1 MARPCHS
8 TYTIAKRDGGSRD
21 PVPASEAVPAGAGRS
36 HFREWRPAVNYS
48 SSAPVRQPLPDLPES
63 DAPGTLAPREISEN
77 SETVVASLRLIWAHR
92 GMLIR
97 VLLYAA
103 VASTI
108 VAFLIPARYQSVARL
123 MPPEQQSGT
132 SGLAMAAAA
141 MSGGAA
147 GGLGTVASDL
157 LGLKSTSDIFVGI
170 LNSRTVQDK
179 LIQEFDLRNLYR
191 HSRWEDTRK
200 DLADHTSLSVDRKSQ
215 IITISVTDKNPQR
228 AAAMGQAYVEELNR
242 LVAEL
247 STSSARRERIF
258 LEGRLQAV
266 DQDLEAAEKDFSQ
279 FASKNTAID
288 VKEQGKAMVE
298 AAATLQGQLI
308 AAESELQ
315 GLKQIYTDNNVR
327 VRSVKARIDE
337 LKHQLDKMDGKGES
351 MTEVSGQPS
360 DSLYPSMRKLPL
372 LGVTYADLYRRT
384 KIQEAV
390 LETLT
395 KEYEMAKVQ
404 EAKEIP
410 TVKVLD
416 VANVPDKKAF
426 PPRLLIMFL
435 GTVMALAVAASWI
448 FGKTMWDE
456 TDASDARKLFA
467 QEVFSTVAANVP
479 VFSRNGSGEHSA
491 NGGVW
496 GRFRR
501 RKLGSS
507 EGQGSSE
514 QEQLK

>member
-1 MARPCHS
+1 MN
-8 TYTIAKRDGGSRD
+8 
-21 PVPASEAVPAGAGRS
+21 
-36 HFREWRPAVNYS
+36 FS
-48 SSAPVRQPLPDLPES
+48 SSAPVRQPVPELPEKEFPS
-63 DAPGTLAPREISEN
+63 LSVESETRESSEKVVALLSLLWEWRLLLFRVSIYALLASTLA
-77 SETVVASLRLIWAHR
+77 
-92 GMLIR
+92 
-97 VLLYAA
+97 
-103 VASTI
+103 
-108 VAFLIPARYQSVARL
+108 AFLIPARYESTARL
-123 MPPEQQSGT
+123 MPPDNQS
-132 SGLAMAAAA
+132 SSSLAMAAAA
-141 MSGGAA
+141 MSGAA
-147 GGLGTVASDL
+147 GGIGGIASDF
-157 LGLKSTSDIFVGI
+157 LGLKSTSDVFVGI
-170 LNSRTVQDK
+170 LGSRTVQDK
-179 LIQEFDLRNLYR
+179 LIQQFDLKKLYGDR
-191 HSRWEDTRK
+191 RMEDARK
-200 DLADHTSLSVDRKSQ
+200 DLGNHTGIYLDRKSQ
-215 IITISVTDKNPQR
+215 IIMITVTDKSPQR

-258 LEGRLQAV
+258 LEERLQAV
-266 DQDLEAAEKDFSQ
+266 SQDLEAAEKNFSQ

-327 VRSVKARIDE
+327 VRSVKARMDE
-337 LKHQLDKMDGKGES
+337 LKHQLEKMGGKGES
-351 MTEVSGQPS
+351 MTEVSREPS
-360 DSLYPSMRKLPL
+360 DSLYPSIRKLPL

-435 GTVMALAVAASWI
+435 GTSLGVCLAALFVLGFSGWNAI
-448 FGKTMWDE
+448 DPHDPGKQ
-456 TDASDARKLFA
+456 FA
-467 QEVFSTVAANVP
+467 TKVWVDLKAHAPWSTT
-479 VFSRNGSGEHSA
+479 NGSGPQRMKV
-491 NGGVW
+491 GIW
-496 GRFRR
+496 K
-501 RKLGSS
+501 KLGKQN
-507 EGQGSSE
+507 EPGQE
-514 QEQLK
+514 